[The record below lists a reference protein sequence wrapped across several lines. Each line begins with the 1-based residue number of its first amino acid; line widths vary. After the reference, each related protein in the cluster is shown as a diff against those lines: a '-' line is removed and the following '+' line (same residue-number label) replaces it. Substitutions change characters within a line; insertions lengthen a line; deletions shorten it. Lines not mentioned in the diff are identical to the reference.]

1 MFLDRQNRWVEIPS
15 FKPVDFSGFD
25 FEESQGEYLDT
36 LAFVN
41 HQKLKRKLFV
51 LSMVD
56 NILNGFPVLPVC
68 HTTVTSKQKYLIFNF
83 L

>member
-1 MFLDRQNRWVEIPS
+1 MEIPS
-15 FKPVDFSGFD
+15 FKPLDFSGFD

-41 HQKLKRKLFV
+41 HPKLKRKLFV
-51 LSMVD
+51 LSMDD
-56 NILNGFPVLPVC
+56 NFLNGFPVLPVC

>member
-1 MFLDRQNRWVEIPS
+1 MEIPT

-41 HQKLKRKLFV
+41 HPKFKRRLFV
-51 LSMVD
+51 LPMD
-56 NILNGFPVLPVC
+56 DAKLNGFSVLPVC
-68 HTTVTSKQKYLIFNF
+68 HTTVTGKQKYLIISS